1 MSKTLSLLILSAF
14 VGIAGASVEEDD
26 LNLQTL
32 RNNDAVVQNLK
43 TRTINVLGAITE
55 YKDEY
60 FYPAEQRL
68 EIYLTSPARR
78 FTVEHIELRSG
89 DQVLSAKDL
98 SDDSVYAMRLGGSAP
113 LYRGNVPPGRFSL
126 VVVMDGVMSDGRKVT
141 HEASMSLQK
150 TLQPLALELRVKD
163 VPRGSGVGLDAIE
176 QETRP

>member
-43 TRTINVLGAITE
+43 TRTINVLGAIAE

-60 FYPAEQRL
+60 YYPAEQRI
-68 EIYLTSPARR
+68 EVYLTSPARR
-78 FTVEHIELRSG
+78 FTVQHIKLRSG
-89 DQVLSAKDL
+89 DQVLAEEDL
-98 SDDSVYAMRLGGSAP
+98 NDDAVYAMRLGGVAP
-113 LYRGNVPPGRFSL
+113 IYRGNVATGRFSL
-126 VVVMDGVMSDGRKVT
+126 NVLMEGVMSDGRSVT

-150 TLQPLALELRVKD
+150 TTDPLALELRVKD
-163 VPRGSGVGLDAIE
+163 VPRGTGVGLDAIE
-176 QETRP
+176 REARP